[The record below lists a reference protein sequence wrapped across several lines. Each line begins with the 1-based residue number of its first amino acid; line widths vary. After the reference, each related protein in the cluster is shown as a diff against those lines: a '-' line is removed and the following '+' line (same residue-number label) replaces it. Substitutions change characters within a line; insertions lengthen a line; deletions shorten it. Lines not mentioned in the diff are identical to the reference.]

1 MKHLRFSSMLLLL
14 AIKAPAGILL
24 SDRFGYNNGP
34 LVVAN
39 GSPWVNHGG
48 TAQQVEVTD
57 GVVRLSQQESEDVNA
72 PLAGGPFNQGTLF
85 ASFTV
90 NLVSLP
96 SGDGGFF
103 FHFKD
108 GGSTQKARVF
118 VSTNGA
124 AAGRFRFGIANGSAT
139 AAYLNEDFDLTSSYR
154 LVIRHRV
161 ADPAG
166 STLWVNPAGEAD
178 ALHRV
183 EATDT
188 NKVANLTAV
197 ALRQSLSSGDGM
209 GQLLL
214 DDLTVGTEFG
224 DVAGANTPP
233 TISRIPDQ
241 ETAANQPV
249 GPLPFQLEDQETD
262 AANLRV
268 TLSSSNPNLLA
279 VKGSAFQGTGANRTL
294 RLSPTPDAQGVTDIT
309 LTVTDGTKSSSTTFR
324 LTVGAPSLHSPARAE
339 FAMNSEGNRLEVQV
353 TDRETPPE
361 QLLLTVRAGN
371 PKLFPADS
379 IQLTGSAATRSLM
392 LRPAREQTGVS
403 LITLTLT
410 DGVHSIS
417 NQLTVTVY
425 PRLGTLIAEP
435 FPAVD
440 GSLITPEGRW
450 SIHAPDGGS
459 PTNVLI
465 QSGHLRLSE
474 KLAEDVHVKFPGDP
488 FAEASG
494 TILYAAVRVRALDLP
509 SSAGA
514 FFGHFRDDR
523 SGFRGRLY
531 VATRG
536 AAAGRLRYG
545 VAAGAESPVLFP
557 YEAGVGEDVLLVL
570 KQNLTTGRAELWL
583 NPESESD
590 PRVVAEDEP
599 SPITVSNWSFRQAD
613 GIGELWI
620 DHLRIASSFAEA
632 MGQGEVER
640 VRLEVRSTP
649 QGLSLSWPSSVP
661 GLLQQRDSW
670 TKGQWNRVNL
680 PAIEAEGRRT
690 TVVPADQPERY
701 YRWVSE

>member
-1 MKHLRFSSMLLLL
+1 MLLLL

-24 SDRFGYNNGP
+24 SDRFGYDNGP
-34 LVVAN
+34 LVEAN

-57 GVVRLSQQESEDVNA
+57 GVVRLSQQESEDVSA

-139 AAYLNEDFDLTSSYR
+139 ATYLKEDFDLTSSYR

-166 STLWVNPAGEAD
+166 STLWVNPASEGD
-178 ALHRV
+178 VLHRV

-188 NKVANLTAV
+188 NRVANLTAV

-241 ETAANQPV
+241 ETPANQPV
-249 GPLPFQLEDQETD
+249 GPLPFQVEDQETD
-262 AANLRV
+262 AAKLRV

-324 LTVGAPSLHSPARAE
+324 LTVGAPSLRSPPRAE
-339 FAMNSEGNRLEVQV
+339 FALNSEDNRLEVQV
-353 TDRETPPE
+353 ADRETPPE
-361 QLLLTVRAGN
+361 QLVLTVRAAN
-371 PKLFPADS
+371 PKLFPPDA
-379 IQLTGSAATRSLM
+379 IQLSGSGATRSLI
-392 LRPAREQTGVS
+392 LRPAREQSGVS

-410 DGVHSIS
+410 DGVHSLS
-417 NQLTVTVY
+417 NQLTITVY
-425 PRLGTLIAEP
+425 PRLGTLINEP
-435 FPAVD
+435 FPTVD

-450 SIHAPDGGS
+450 SIHAPEGGS
-459 PTNVLI
+459 PTNILV

-474 KLAEDVHVKFPGDP
+474 KQAEDVHVKFPGGP

-509 SSAGA
+509 SSAGT
-514 FFGHFRDDR
+514 FFGHLRDDR

-536 AAAGRLRYG
+536 AVTGRLRYG
-545 VAAGAESPVLFP
+545 VAAGAEPPVPFP
-557 YEAGVGEDVLLVL
+557 YDAGVGEDVLLVL

-583 NPESESD
+583 NPTSESD
-590 PRVVAEDEP
+590 PSVVAADEP

-632 MGQGEVER
+632 TGQAEVDH
-640 VRLEVRSTP
+640 VRLEVRPTP
-649 QGLSLSWPSSVP
+649 QGLSLSWPSSPP

-670 TKGQWNRVNL
+670 TKGEWNRVNL
-680 PAIEAEGRRT
+680 PAVEAEGRRT
-690 TVVPADQPERY
+690 TLVPADQRERY